1 MNRMILSPDQATR
14 LACRGNE
21 DGAAAQRARSK
32 AKRHASRLLAAAA
45 LALATAVPRP
55 ALACATCGCSLS
67 TDAAMGY
74 SDVAGWRATFEFD
87 FINQDQLRSGTSS
100 ISNSQVAA
108 INDAGGNQEVEKQT
122 INRYFTAGINYRP
135 NGEWNFNLLLPYI
148 DRSHSTY
155 GASMNPL
162 TPDKVSGA
170 SVDSL
175 GDIRFI
181 TSYQG
186 FLPTHN
192 LGVQLG
198 LILPTGDYGGPNA
211 AGTGIVGRNPV
222 AFNSGP
228 NSRIPS
234 PGNLLDTSLQA
245 GAGAT
250 DLIVGAYYYQAVSQN
265 FDAFINGQFQA
276 ALWHKLDQPG
286 EDYRPGNLATVSF
299 GVRYEENPTIVPMLQ
314 FNITNKRTDQGVL
327 ADTIST
333 GGTVA
338 YLSPGVSV
346 SLAHNMQ
353 VFAFVQLPIYSNL
366 TGYQLFPHWTG
377 SVGASYAF

>member
-1 MNRMILSPDQATR
+1 MNSKTLSRDAMHHAHLEETESPAVP
-14 LACRGNE
+14 
-21 DGAAAQRARSK
+21 RAPADLNR
-32 AKRHASRLLAAAA
+32 ASARLLAAAA
-45 LALATAVPRP
+45 LALVITIPRP
-55 ALACATCGCSLS
+55 VQACATCGCSLS

-74 SDVAGWRATFEFD
+74 SDMPGWRASLEFD
-87 FINQDQLRSGTSS
+87 FINQDQLRSGTGSV
-100 ISNSQVAA
+100 SNSQVAT
-108 INDAGGNQEVEKQT
+108 INDAGGSQEVEKQT
-122 INRYFTAGINYRP
+122 INRYVTAGLSYRP
-135 NGEWNFNLLLPYI
+135 NGDWNFNLLLPYI
-148 DRSHSTY
+148 DRSHTTY
-155 GASMNPL
+155 GAAMNPL

-181 TSYQG
+181 TSFQG
-186 FLPTHN
+186 LLPTHN
-192 LGVQLG
+192 LGFQLG
-198 LILPTGDYGGPNA
+198 VVLPTGDYGGANA
-211 AGTGIVGRNPV
+211 AGTGTVGRNPV
-222 AFNSGP
+222 AFDTGP
-228 NSRIPS
+228 NSRNPS

-286 EDYRPGNLATVSF
+286 QDYRPGNLATVSF
-299 GVRYEENPTIVPMLQ
+299 GLRYEENPDVVPQLQ
-314 FNITNKRTDQGVL
+314 VNVTHKNADQGVL

-333 GGTVA
+333 GGTVV

-346 SLAHNMQ
+346 SVAHNMEL
-353 VFAFVQLPIYSNL
+353 FAFVQLPLYSRL
-366 TGYQLFPHWTG
+366 TGYQLFPHWTA

>member
-1 MNRMILSPDQATR
+1 MNRIVFSPGGRRPGQERTDRPAAPCQRRVTR
-14 LACRGNE
+14 ACYW
-21 DGAAAQRARSK
+21 
-32 AKRHASRLLAAAA
+32 LLAAAGLVSA
-45 LALATAVPRP
+45 SLAPQT

-74 SDVAGWRATFEFD
+74 SDIPGWQASLEFD

-108 INDAGGNQEVEKQT
+108 VNDAGGSQEVEKQT
-122 INRYFTAGINYRP
+122 INRYFTAGLSYRP
-135 NGEWNFNLLLPYI
+135 NGEWNFNLLVPYI

-155 GASMNPL
+155 GDAMNPL

-192 LGVQLG
+192 LGFQLG

-211 AGTGIVGRNPV
+211 AGTGIVGRSPV

-228 NSRIPS
+228 NSRNPS

-250 DLIVGAYYYQAVSQN
+250 DIIVGGYYYQAVSQN

-286 EDYRPGNLATVSF
+286 EDYRPGNLATISF
-299 GVRYEENPTIVPMLQ
+299 GVRYEENPDVVPQLQ
-314 FNITNKRTDQGVL
+314 VNITHKSIDQGVL

-333 GGTVA
+333 GGTVV

-346 SLAHNMQ
+346 SVTHDTQ
-353 VFAFVQLPIYSNL
+353 VYAFVQLPLYSQL
-366 TGYQLFPHWTG
+366 TGYQLFPHWTAT
-377 SVGASYAF
+377 VGVSHAF

>member
-1 MNRMILSPDQATR
+1 MNRRTSAGRHPGVKSTD
-14 LACRGNE
+14 CP
-21 DGAAAQRARSK
+21 AAHGEQRVGCAASK
-32 AKRHASRLLAAAA
+32 LLAATA
-45 LALATAVPRP
+45 LALASALPRP
-55 ALACATCGCSLS
+55 TLACATCGCSLS

-74 SDVAGWRATFEFD
+74 SDAPGWRAGLEFD
-87 FINQDQLRSGTSS
+87 FINQDQLRSDTHSL
-100 ISNSQVAA
+100 SNSQVAA
-108 INDAGGNQEVEKQT
+108 INDAGGHQEVEKQT
-122 INRYFTAGINYRP
+122 INRYFTASLNYLP
-135 NGEWNFNLLLPYI
+135 NAEWNFGLLVPYI

-155 GASMNPL
+155 GAAMNPL
-162 TPDKVSGA
+162 TADKVSGA

-181 TSYQG
+181 TSFQG

-192 LGVQLG
+192 LGFQLG
-198 LILPTGDYGGPNA
+198 LLLPTGDYGGPNA
-211 AGTGIVGRNPV
+211 AGTGTVGRNPV

-250 DLIVGAYYYQAVSQN
+250 DLIVGGYYYQAVSQN

-286 EDYRPGNLATVSF
+286 EDYRPGNLLTVSF
-299 GVRYEENPTIVPMLQ
+299 GVRYVENPTIVPQLQ

-333 GGTVA
+333 GGTVV
-338 YLSPGVSV
+338 YVSPGVSV
-346 SLAHNMQ
+346 SVAHDTQ
-353 VFAFVQLPIYSNL
+353 IYGFVQLPLYSRL
-366 TGYQLFPHWTG
+366 TGIQLFPHWTAT
-377 SVGASYAF
+377 VGVSYAF

>member
-1 MNRMILSPDQATR
+1 MRLNRP
-14 LACRGNE
+14 
-21 DGAAAQRARSK
+21 
-32 AKRHASRLLAAAA
+32 HVASA
-45 LALATAVPRP
+45 LALIAFAGCPTVAV
-55 ALACATCGCSLS
+55 ACATCGCSLS

-87 FINQDQLRSGTSS
+87 FINQDQLRSGTNS

-122 INRYFTAGINYRP
+122 INRYFTAGISYRP

-175 GDIRFI
+175 GDIRFV

-192 LGVQLG
+192 LGFQLG

-211 AGTGIVGRNPV
+211 AGTGTVGRNPV

-228 NSRIPS
+228 NSQIPS

-286 EDYRPGNLATVSF
+286 EDYRPGNLFNVSF
-299 GVRYEENPTIVPMLQ
+299 GVRYEENPTIVPQLQ

-346 SLAHNMQ
+346 SVAHNMQ

-366 TGYQLFPHWTG
+366 TGYQLFPHWTA

>member
-1 MNRMILSPDQATR
+1 MILSPDQATR
-14 LACRGNE
+14 LACRRKV
-21 DGAAAQRARSK
+21 DRTAAQRARGK
-32 AKRHASRLLAAAA
+32 ANRDASRLLAAAL

-74 SDVAGWRATFEFD
+74 SDVPGWRASLEFD

-100 ISNSQVAA
+100 ISNAQVAA
-108 INDAGGNQEVEKQT
+108 INDAGGSQEVEKQT
-122 INRYFTAGINYRP
+122 INRYITAGLSYQP
-135 NGEWNFNLLLPYI
+135 NGDWNFNLLVPYI

-155 GASMNPL
+155 GAAMNPL
-162 TPDKVSGA
+162 TPEKVSGA
-170 SVDSL
+170 SVDSV

-181 TSYQG
+181 TSFQG
-186 FLPTHN
+186 LLPTHN
-192 LGVQLG
+192 LGFQLG
-198 LILPTGDYGGPNA
+198 VILPTGDYGGANA
-211 AGTGIVGRNPV
+211 SGTGIVGRNPV

-250 DLIVGAYYYQAVSQN
+250 DIIVGAYYYQAVSQN
-265 FDAFINGQFQA
+265 FDAFVNGQFQA

-299 GVRYEENPTIVPMLQ
+299 GLRYEENPTIVPQLQ
-314 FNITNKRTDQGVL
+314 VNITHKSIDQGVL

-333 GGTVA
+333 GGTVV
-338 YLSPGVSV
+338 YLSPGVSLSV
-346 SLAHNMQ
+346 EHNLTIYG
-353 VFAFVQLPIYSNL
+353 FVQLPLYSQL
-366 TGYQLFPHWTG
+366 TGYQLFPHWTATI
-377 SVGASYAF
+377 GASYAF

>member
-1 MNRMILSPDQATR
+1 M
-14 LACRGNE
+14 
-21 DGAAAQRARSK
+21 
-32 AKRHASRLLAAAA
+32 
-45 LALATAVPRP
+45 
-55 ALACATCGCSLS
+55 
-67 TDAAMGY
+67 
-74 SDVAGWRATFEFD
+74 
-87 FINQDQLRSGTSS
+87 
-100 ISNSQVAA
+100 
-108 INDAGGNQEVEKQT
+108 
-122 INRYFTAGINYRP
+122 
-135 NGEWNFNLLLPYI
+135 LLPYI

-170 SVDSL
+170 SVGTF
-175 GDIRFI
+175 GDMRFI

-192 LGVQLG
+192 LGFQLG
-198 LILPTGDYGGPNA
+198 LILPTGDYGGPDA
-211 AGTGIVGRNPV
+211 AGTGTVGRNPV

-228 NSRIPS
+228 NSQIPS

-286 EDYRPGNLATVSF
+286 EDYHRQYFQCELRRTLRGEPHGRSAAAIQHHQQAHDTECL
-299 GVRYEENPTIVPMLQ
+299 PTPFPQ
-314 FNITNKRTDQGVL
+314 AARSYF
-327 ADTIST
+327 
-333 GGTVA
+333 
-338 YLSPGVSV
+338 LSPGLSVSV
-346 SLAHNMQ
+346 AHDVQ
-353 VFAFVQLPIYSNL
+353 VYAFVQLPIYSNL

-377 SVGASYAF
+377 SGGELCLLTCHGQGCRVLQQSGQQTAR

>member
-1 MNRMILSPDQATR
+1 MKLNQ
-14 LACRGNE
+14 CRVTG
-21 DGAAAQRARSK
+21 
-32 AKRHASRLLAAAA
+32 A
-45 LALATAVPRP
+45 LALTVLAVCPTAV
-55 ALACATCGCSLS
+55 LACATCGCSLS

-74 SDVAGWRATFEFD
+74 SDIAGWRATFEFD
-87 FINQDQLRSGTSS
+87 YINQDQLRSGTSS

-108 INDAGGNQEVEKQT
+108 INDAGGSQEVEKQT
-122 INRYFTAGINYRP
+122 INRYFTAGISYRP
-135 NGEWNFNLLLPYI
+135 NGEWNFNLLVPYI
-148 DRSHSTY
+148 DRSHSTW
-155 GASMNPL
+155 GQSTNPL

-175 GDIRFI
+175 GDMRFI

-186 FLPTHN
+186 LLPTHN
-192 LGVQLG
+192 LGLQLG
-198 LILPTGDYGGPNA
+198 VVLPTGDYGGPNG
-211 AGTGIVGRNPV
+211 AGTGVVGRSPV

-299 GVRYEENPTIVPMLQ
+299 GARYEENPMIVPQLQ
-314 FNITNKRTDQGVL
+314 VNITHKSADQGVL
-327 ADTIST
+327 ADLTDT
-333 GGTVA
+333 GGTVV
-338 YLSPGVSV
+338 YLSPGLTFSV
-346 SLAHNMQ
+346 MHNLQ
-353 VFAFVQLPIYSNL
+353 VYGFVQLPLYSNL
-366 TGYQLFPHWTG
+366 QGYQLFPHWTA
-377 SVGASYAF
+377 SVGVSHAF